1 MKEYLSLKE
10 AAEVAGYSYFHFRHM
25 VIDHGMLPYY
35 RPGGPRSNIRIRYD
49 ELKIWIDKSIST
61 PGDPRTTRNLH
72 PKVRKAISRFT
83 SFKTFFTS
91 SSLHEPANR
100 GGLRRSGRPKKH
112 GASIEKKQVEG
123 GRLKAEDGE

>member
-1 MKEYLSLKE
+1 VREYLSLKE

-35 RPGGPRSNIRIRYD
+35 RPGGPRSNIRIRRD
-49 ELKIWIDKSIST
+49 ELEAWIDKAIST
-61 PGDPRTTRNLH
+61 PGDPRITRNLH

-83 SFKTFFTS
+83 SFFS
-91 SSLHEPANR
+91 HASLHEPVNR

-112 GASIEKKQVEG
+112 GASATKKGQVEG
-123 GRLKAEDGE
+123 GRLKAEGGEE